1 MIRKASLL
9 IIFSLVLAGCAT
21 MPRYEKLES
30 FRIDGADY
38 ISGSELCKSF
48 DIAWQWDSFSSILNF
63 KKGTDE
69 ANILVGSPTAEING
83 KKQTFSAPFRY
94 YRGTIAVPID
104 FKNIFIGR
112 RSITQPFF
120 KKEPAPSFGYKIKKV
135 VIDAGHGGY
144 DPGAISSSGIKEKKV
159 TLDIAKRLKNVLE
172 SKGINVILTRSSDDY
187 ISLNRR
193 AQISNR
199 SGADLFISIHVNA
212 NKSSQPYGFE
222 TYYFSEASD
231 NVARALE
238 VAENAPFIDEVSAD
252 HPSRNLKAIL
262 GDMINTENIAASKD
276 AAKHICDNT
285 CNIMGIK
292 NRGIKSARFA
302 VLKNADIPAILVEV
316 GFLSNRKE
324 EKALRNSFYRQQIA
338 EGLASSIISYARVY
352 RLTKR

>member
-1 MIRKASLL
+1 MCRKVLL
-9 IIFSLVLAGCAT
+9 IVSLSLILAGCAT
-21 MPRYEKLES
+21 MPRYEKVET
-30 FRIDGADY
+30 FRIDGASY
-38 ISGSELCKSF
+38 VSANELCQAY
-48 DIAWQWDSFSSILNF
+48 DIAWQWDNFSSILTF

-94 YRGTIAVPID
+94 YRGTIVVPVD
-104 FKNIFIGR
+104 FKNIFLDR
-112 RSITQPFF
+112 RSITQSFF

-135 VIDAGHGGY
+135 VIDPGHGGY

-159 TLDIAKRLKNVLE
+159 NLDIAKRLKDVLE
-172 SKGINVILTRSSDDY
+172 SKGIDVILTRSSDNY
-187 ISLNRR
+187 VSLNRR
-193 AQISNR
+193 AEISNR
-199 SGADLFISIHVNA
+199 SGADLFVSIHVNA

-238 VAENAPFIDEVSAD
+238 VAENAPFINETTAD
-252 HPSRNLKAIL
+252 DSSRNLKVIL
-262 GDMINTENIAASKD
+262 GDMIYTENIAASKD
-276 AAKHICDNT
+276 VAKHICDNT
-285 CNIMGIK
+285 CNIMGLR

-316 GFLSNRKE
+316 GFLSNPKE

-338 EGLASSIISYARVY
+338 EGLASSIANYTRVY